1 MVKRPPSQSA
11 KKSSVPRATSPP
23 PLEVGESM
31 GAEIVPPAPVERTT
45 ERAVAATTL
54 GASPTPAIAHSS
66 QAANHSVQADASTR
80 RPPQGRAAKTGG
92 LRADDTRAER
102 SGSFDGLMQITDAER
117 GRGTSMDAVFKKM
130 PIGVGGVVFSEV
142 GSDHLGPKGLS
153 VLMSLGCCFGGQR
166 RQHHHNNHPRGHQG
180 HPSKHPNDSGVASP
194 APSARIPSADE
205 LPPAAE
211 GWQSALVFLKPH
223 AAKAKGAAA
232 LVRKLLAS
240 HQIEIV
246 SEGVVDA
253 KRIAEE
259 GKIDAHYG
267 AIANRAVVQ
276 PPHALA
282 VPAAGQAAFQMRFGQ
297 SWQAALEH
305 GKVFNAAAAA
315 ERLCVDALGLEE
327 VWRKIPKDD
336 VLKFGG
342 GFYVGRVGPLG
353 EGPDSPN
360 VFYCVNGFYLQMRA
374 GFVAPG
380 AQVRWFN
387 VKWPASQL
395 SWKRF
400 RSEVIG
406 GTNPE
411 QAAVGSVR
419 RSLLEQWKQLGLPEQ
434 PTTGLNGVHAS
445 ASALEGL
452 FERVNWLSLAGV
464 EADPYGRALVAQ
476 ANIPAEVLT
485 SWAQDPAVMFE
496 GAPQSVFDLHDGLDA
511 EPCLR
516 RAALV
521 HESNA
526 KAQAILR
533 RSVSRA
539 KQF

>member
-1 MVKRPPSQSA
+1 
-11 KKSSVPRATSPP
+11 
-23 PLEVGESM
+23 M
-31 GAEIVPPAPVERTT
+31 GVEIAPPAPVEATT
-45 ERAVAATTL
+45 ERAVAATSI
-54 GASPTPAIAHSS
+54 GASPSPANAHMS

-80 RPPQGRAAKTGG
+80 RPPQGRTTKTGG

-102 SGSFDGLMQITDAER
+102 SGSFDGLIQITDAER

-130 PIGVGGVVFSEV
+130 PIGVGGVVFSEA
-142 GSDHLGPKGLS
+142 GSDSHGPKGLG
-153 VLMSLGCCFGGQR
+153 VLKSLGCCFGGQGR
-166 RQHHHNNHPRGHQG
+166 RRHQSRGHQG
-180 HPSKHPNDSGVASP
+180 RASKNPYDTGVASP

-205 LPPAAE
+205 LPSAAE

-240 HQIEIV
+240 HQIEIMA
-246 SEGVVDA
+246 EGVVDA
-253 KRIAEE
+253 KHIAEE

-315 ERLCVDALGLEE
+315 ERLCVDALGLEK

-342 GFYVGRVGPLG
+342 GFYVGRIGPLG

-360 VFYCVNGFYLQMRA
+360 VFYCINGFYLQMRA
-374 GFVAPG
+374 GFVASG

-406 GTNPE
+406 STNPE

-419 RSLLEQWKQLGLPEQ
+419 RSLFEQWKQLGLPEQ

-464 EADPYGRALVAQ
+464 EADPYGRSLVAQ

-516 RAALV
+516 RAAVV

-526 KAQAILR
+526 RAQAIMR